1 MFRRVRHFGRTVSFA
16 LALALAPA
24 WAWAQE
30 EAADDDWLPEKREE
44 QMQDLAREVA
54 DLEKL
59 SGVLKKVVRLV
70 RPTVVHIE
78 ADKPDTE
85 RQKRGGTSRVEE
97 AGSGFVIQDGSNFY
111 VLTNCHVVR
120 LAHPHDIKIRLA
132 DGRQIHPLKVWQDP
146 ETDVAVMAISTPDLV
161 ASKLGN

>member
-1 MFRRVRHFGRTVSFA
+1 MFRRAARFGRTLSFA
-16 LALALAPA
+16 LALVLVPA

-30 EAADDDWLPEKREE
+30 ESAEDDLLPEKREE
-44 QMQDLAREVA
+44 QMQNLAREVA

-85 RQKRGGTSRVEE
+85 RQKRGET
-97 AGSGFVIQDGSNFY
+97 AGWK
-111 VLTNCHVVR
+111 R
-120 LAHPHDIKIRLA
+120 PA
-132 DGRQIHPLKVWQDP
+132 
-146 ETDVAVMAISTPDLV
+146 AVSSFKRGAIFTF
-161 ASKLGN
+161 